1 MSQSTQ
7 PIQIRFTTTILPI
20 LGLLALG
27 VLLALATA
35 PDLVEEVPTS
45 SYAQIVSYR

>member
-1 MSQSTQ
+1 MSPSTQ
-7 PIQIRFTTTILPI
+7 TIQVRFTTTILPI

-35 PDLVEEVPTS
+35 PDLVEKIPTS
-45 SYAQIVSYR
+45 SYAQVVSYR